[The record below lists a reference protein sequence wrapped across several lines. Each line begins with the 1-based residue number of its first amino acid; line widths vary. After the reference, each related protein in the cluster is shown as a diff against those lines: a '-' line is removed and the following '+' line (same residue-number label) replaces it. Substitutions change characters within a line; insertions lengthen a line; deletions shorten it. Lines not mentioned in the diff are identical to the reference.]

1 MTNKSFPQFVSPV
14 PAEVSIAR
22 HSFPTALDYADTV
35 RLPSLSLALA
45 RAHHA
50 GVSCGC
56 IARMHCADA
65 CVCIM
70 RPRPRPQ
77 EKNFFPGKRRPHQK
91 LLQGDSTLRGNPKK
105 HHRQSMDFIYRL
117 IAYRYKSHPAMKA
130 S

>member
-77 EKNFFPGKRRPHQK
+77 EKNFF
-91 LLQGDSTLRGNPKK
+91 RGNGARIKNFYRETARSAETPKSITGS
-105 HHRQSMDFIYRL
+105 QWILSID
-117 IAYRYKSHPAMKA
+117 
-130 S
+130 